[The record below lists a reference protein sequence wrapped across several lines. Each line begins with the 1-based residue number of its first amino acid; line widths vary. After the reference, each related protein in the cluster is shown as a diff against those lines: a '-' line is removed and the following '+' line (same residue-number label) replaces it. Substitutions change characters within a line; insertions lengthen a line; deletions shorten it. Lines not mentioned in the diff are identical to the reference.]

1 MRISSCSR
9 SSASMAAEWG
19 GRFAQV
25 RSGGWG
31 RRSEARASI
40 VSALPF
46 VPPTSVIGIC
56 NACLTI
62 VKTPKPLPRRGS
74 SHRDCPN
81 RLRCL
86 SAVSGS
92 PVFDGW
98 SRHALCG
105 RFGYSDL
112 KEASVRGPMYF
123 VSDSGDSD
131 GGLGWR
137 YGSGESIAADRKSTR
152 LNSSHLGIS
161 YAVFC
166 LKKKKKKKKD

>member
-1 MRISSCSR
+1 MGHRDTLLCDTTYRNATTARSAPTRNRPPLSKRLR
-9 SSASMAAEWG
+9 SS
-19 GRFAQV
+19 
-25 RSGGWG
+25 
-31 RRSEARASI
+31 
-40 VSALPF
+40 
-46 VPPTSVIGIC
+46 
-56 NACLTI
+56 
-62 VKTPKPLPRRGS
+62 
-74 SHRDCPN
+74 
-81 RLRCL
+81 L

-137 YGSGESIAADRKSTR
+137 YGSGESIAAMGCAELDG
-152 LNSSHLGIS
+152 LE
-161 YAVFC
+161 AVRWGC
-166 LKKKKKKKKD
+166 